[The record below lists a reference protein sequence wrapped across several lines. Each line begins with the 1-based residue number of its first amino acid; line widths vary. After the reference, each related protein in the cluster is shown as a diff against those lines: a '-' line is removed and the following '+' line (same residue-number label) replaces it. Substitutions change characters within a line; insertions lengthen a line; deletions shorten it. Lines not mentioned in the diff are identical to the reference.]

1 MGIKGLAVVAAYLI
15 GAIPFA
21 LVVGK
26 GLRGVDIRQHG
37 SGNLGTTNAFR
48 TLGKQVGIL
57 VLVGDIAKGS
67 LAAGLG
73 LWAGGPQWGIL
84 TGLVAVVGHV
94 FPVYARF
101 HGGKG
106 IATGAGA
113 FVVLFPQAFL
123 IGALL
128 FVSTLLLTRYVS
140 LSSLLGALG
149 IGTGGLILGYDP
161 LALGAIWL
169 VVVFVFFTHRANIR
183 RLLRGEERKA
193 NLFSKK

>member
-1 MGIKGLAVVAAYLI
+1 MGINGLAVVAAYLI

-26 GLRGVDIRQHG
+26 GLRGVDIREHG

-73 LWAGGPQWGIL
+73 LWAGGAEWGIL
-84 TGLVAVVGHV
+84 TGIVAVFGHV

-101 HGGKG
+101 RGGKG

-123 IGALL
+123 MGAIL
-128 FVSTLLLTRYVS
+128 FVGTLLLSRYVS
-140 LSSLLGALG
+140 LASLLGALG
-149 IGTGGLILGYDP
+149 IGLGALFLGYDG
-161 LALGAIWL
+161 LSLGAIWL
-169 VVVFVFFTHRANIR
+169 VVLFVFFTHRENIG
-183 RLLRGEERKA
+183 RLLRGKERKA
-193 NLFSKK
+193 NLFGKK